1 MGTFVFLRRCIM
13 LATMPTFEID
23 KNLSQKLKRGLQ
35 SQGFELSRPDY
46 TQFSGRK
53 GKLVVTMWESGKLT
67 VQGKGMEEWIPFYL
81 EPELLKSFP
90 FSHPQHD
97 LVPRIGVDEAG
108 KGDFFGP
115 LVVAGVFADE
125 SQIKALIEIEARDSK
140 TIGDG
145 TIMIMAK
152 KIKAICPYKVLTLLP
167 ETYNTLYPKFPNL
180 NFLLAW
186 GHATVIEELQQKTGA
201 KRAIIDQFAHESRV
215 IGALKKKSIE
225 IHLEQRTKGESDP
238 VVAAASILARA
249 GFLEGLEKLSSML
262 DHPLPKGAAA
272 HVVKYGR
279 QIYSRLGEEG
289 LLTLAKRHFKTWN
302 EVVGD

>member
-1 MGTFVFLRRCIM
+1 
-13 LATMPTFEID
+13 MPTFVID
-23 KNLSQKLKRGLQ
+23 KAIGKKLKSDME

-46 TQFSGRK
+46 TVFSGRK
-53 GKLVVTMWESGKLT
+53 GKLVVTLWESGKLT

-81 EPELLKSFP
+81 EPEILKSFP

-97 LVPRIGVDEAG
+97 LVARIGVDEAG

-125 SQIKALIEIEARDSK
+125 AGIKALIEIEARDSK
-140 TIGDG
+140 TIGDPQ
-145 TIMIMAK
+145 IMVMAK
-152 KIKAICPYKVLTLLP
+152 KIKAACPHKVLSLFP
-167 ETYNTLYPKFPNL
+167 ETYNNLYPKFPNL

-215 IGALKKKSIE
+215 IQALKKKQIE
-225 IHLEQRTKGESDP
+225 IHLEQRTKGENDP

-289 LLTLAKRHFKTWN
+289 LYTLAKKHFKTWN
-302 EVVGD
+302 EVVGG